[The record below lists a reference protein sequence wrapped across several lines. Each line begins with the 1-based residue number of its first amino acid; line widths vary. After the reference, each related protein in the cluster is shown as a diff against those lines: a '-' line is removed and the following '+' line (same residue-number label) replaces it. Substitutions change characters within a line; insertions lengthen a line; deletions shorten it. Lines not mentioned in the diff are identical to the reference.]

1 VRLTRVKKNR
11 SKVKQWDRAIRDA
24 QSKLAM
30 AKERVVRLAEIVAD
44 FEGMKAAREPW
55 PGAGV
60 QELDR
65 KRQANG

>member
-1 VRLTRVKKNR
+1 
-11 SKVKQWDRAIRDA
+11 
-24 QSKLAM
+24 M

-55 PGAGV
+55 PGV